1 MDRINRFR
9 RRYGSNLFHL
19 LAEEYLG
26 WLCRSWPGM
35 AGMAIRWWVYRLLLK
50 EIRSF
55 PLIYPGVYLTHTYGI
70 SIGRNFSI
78 NTGAHLDGRG
88 GIRIGDNVM
97 VGPYA
102 VIVSSHHDHQ
112 QVGVPMNSLD
122 HVFAPVT
129 IQDDV
134 WIGSHAVIR
143 DGVNIG
149 RGVVVGAG
157 GVVTHDVA
165 DYRIVGGVPAKVVG
179 ERKPGS

>member
-1 MDRINRFR
+1 
-9 RRYGSNLFHL
+9 
-19 LAEEYLG
+19 
-26 WLCRSWPGM
+26 
-35 AGMAIRWWVYRLLLK
+35 
-50 EIRSF
+50 
-55 PLIYPGVYLTHTYGI
+55 
-70 SIGRNFSI
+70 
-78 NTGAHLDGRG
+78 
-88 GIRIGDNVM
+88 M

-112 QVGVPMNSLD
+112 QVRVPMNSLD

-129 IQDDV
+129 IKDDV

-157 GVVTHDVA
+157 AVVTRDVA

-179 ERKPGS
+179 ERKPAS